1 MSKTAPINMRVE
13 PSQRDLLNKAAEL
26 LNMDRTTFI
35 LNAACQ
41 EAENVLL
48 DQRLFLVNEETFTA
62 FEKALDKPIPN
73 IENLKALLARK
84 SPWE

>member
-35 LNAACQ
+35 LNAACK

-62 FEKALDKPIPN
+62 FEQALDKPIPN
-73 IENLKALLARK
+73 TENLKTLLARK